1 MHREGLCAFRLV
13 IWGGNRELNTTS
25 FVEASQTEAGQ
36 HCRWELWLRDGKR
49 VYLKGMYMHACTH
62 THTHTHTTLKTSS
75 CLFFLPFFLYYIPIC
90 QSFSGPLMTM
100 RGTQFW
106 GSSHPWRRS
115 LKALWRTGL
124 RTSFPQPHQ
133 WEAHSTCARTEHN
146 SPWSQNHSQPLLKS
160 VPVIHSLCPFTVTQL
175 GLRLLFIKGEQM
187 KSFRIELFI
196 LINN

>member
-1 MHREGLCAFRLV
+1 MHREGLCASRLV
-13 IWGGNRELNTTS
+13 IWGGNRKVNTTS

-49 VYLKGMYMHACTH
+49 VYLKGMCMHACTH
-62 THTHTHTTLKTSS
+62 THTHTYTHDPES
-75 CLFFLPFFLYYIPIC
+75 LFLLMFALFSLLHPYLPIIFW
-90 QSFSGPLMTM
+90 
-100 RGTQFW
+100 GTQFW

-115 LKALWRTGL
+115 LKALWRMGL

-133 WEAHSTCARTEHN
+133 WEAHSTCAKTEHN

-160 VPVIHSLCPFTVTQL
+160 VPIIHSLCPFTVTQL

-187 KSFRIELFI
+187 KSFWIELFI